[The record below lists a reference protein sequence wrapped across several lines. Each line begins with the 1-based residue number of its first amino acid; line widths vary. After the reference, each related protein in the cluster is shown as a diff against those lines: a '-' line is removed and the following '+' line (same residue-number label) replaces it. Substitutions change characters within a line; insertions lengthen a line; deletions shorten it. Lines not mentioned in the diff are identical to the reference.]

1 MQLLYPLLKI
11 VDDLL
16 VLLMQEDIGLDLA
29 GNLWFLRLKV
39 LLILKDLFN
48 VGLLEM
54 MLYVFKFI
62 VPFLLEIVLQLLCG
76 GFLTGQLGL

>member
-29 GNLWFLRLKV
+29 GNL
-39 LLILKDLFN
+39 
-48 VGLLEM
+48 
-54 MLYVFKFI
+54 
-62 VPFLLEIVLQLLCG
+62 
-76 GFLTGQLGL
+76 